1 MFKQML
7 ENKIGEKLTTF
18 GINQPSKQAFEWMDK
33 FRQSL
38 DATTE
43 KLQAQF
49 TRNSSNDETILN
61 QLNSNQPPQQ
71 QQQPY
76 QNNQTQQQQQPV
88 QNSMTNGGGRKA
100 LLKTEKSID
109 EDFGDAALFNTD
121 PNGYSPQPPVTPPPI
136 SRARGSLKIGS
147 GSVKGRKLPTIQPQN
162 SLQVSNYQDDESSS
176 SSFNDLSNHSSSSLK
191 HIDQSSS
198 HQSSR

>member
-49 TRNSSNDETILN
+49 TRNSSNDDTILA
-61 QLNSNQPPQQ
+61 QLSSNPQPQQ
-71 QQQPY
+71 SPQP
-76 QNNQTQQQQQPV
+76 NNEPT
-88 QNSMTNGGGRKA
+88 QNSMTNGGGRKG

-109 EDFGDAALFNTD
+109 EDFGDAASFNTD
-121 PNGYSPQPPVTPPPI
+121 LNGYSPQPPPVTPPPI
-136 SRARGSLKIGS
+136 SRARGSLKIGTS